1 MILKNNIKI
10 PLDKFINEALY
21 SKSKGYYS
29 KKNPIG
35 KKGDFITSPNISV
48 MFSEMIAIWIVS
60 LWENLGSPKKIN
72 IIELGAGSGE
82 MMSQILKTINNFKKF
97 KSSSKFY
104 IHEKSPYL
112 KKIQKEKTKKY
123 GVKWIDNLNKISKYP
138 SIFIANEFF
147 DSLPIKQFIKK
158 ENNWFE
164 RFIHS
169 QDKKIRIIDIKTR
182 KTIIEKIIKIKIDN
196 NEKFIEYS
204 PLAFKKLNIISKIV
218 RKNNGG
224 ILIIDYGYNKKKMF
238 NTLQSVKNHKK
249 NNFLKNVY
257 QSDITHMI
265 NFHYYKKK
273 IKKMKLDCIKLTTQ
287 REFLINMGIL
297 KRAEIISKNVS
308 FSKKAD
314 IYFRLKR
321 LIDKNEMGLLF
332 KVLFATKK
340 INKNPISGF

>member
-1 MILKNNIKI
+1 
-10 PLDKFINEALY
+10 
-21 SKSKGYYS
+21 
-29 KKNPIG
+29 
-35 KKGDFITSPNISV
+35 

-72 IIELGAGSGE
+72 IIELGAGTGE
-82 MMSQILKTINNFKKF
+82 MMNQILKTVDNFKKF
-97 KSSSKFY
+97 KASSKFY
-104 IHEKSPYL
+104 IHEKSVYL
-112 KKIQKEKTKKY
+112 KRAQKDKNKEY
-123 GVKWIDNLNKISKYP
+123 EVKWIDNLNKISNYP

-147 DSLPIKQFIKK
+147 DSLPIKQFVKK
-158 ENNWFE
+158 KNNWFE
-164 RFIHS
+164 KFIHS
-169 QDKKIRIIDIKTR
+169 KDKKLHTIDIKT
-182 KTIIEKIIKIKIDN
+182 KKSIIEKIIKIKID

-204 PLAFKKLNIISKIV
+204 PLAFKKLNIISKII

-249 NNFLKNVY
+249 NNFLENVY

-265 NFHYYKKK
+265 NFNYYKKK

-314 IYFRLKR
+314 IYYRLKR

-340 INKNPISGF
+340 INKNPILGF

>member
-10 PLDKFINEALY
+10 SLDKFIDKALY
-21 SKSKGYYS
+21 NKSKGYYE

-35 KKGDFITSPNISV
+35 YKGDFITSPNISI

-72 IIELGAGSGE
+72 IIELGAGTGE
-82 MMSQILKTINNFKKF
+82 MMNQILKTVDNFKKF
-97 KSSSKFY
+97 KASSKFY
-104 IHEKSPYL
+104 IHEKSVYL
-112 KKIQKEKTKKY
+112 KRAQKDKNKEY
-123 GVKWIDNLNKISKYP
+123 EVKWIDNLNKISNYP

-147 DSLPIKQFIKK
+147 DSLPIKQFVKK
-158 ENNWFE
+158 KNNWFE
-164 RFIHS
+164 KFIHS
-169 QDKKIRIIDIKTR
+169 KDKKLHTIDIKT
-182 KTIIEKIIKIKIDN
+182 KKSIIEKIIKIKID

-204 PLAFKKLNIISKIV
+204 PLAFKKLNIISKII

-249 NNFLKNVY
+249 NNFLENVY

-265 NFHYYKKK
+265 NFNYYKKK

-297 KRAEIISKNVS
+297 KWAEIISKNVS

-314 IYFRLKR
+314 IYYRLKR

-340 INKNPISGF
+340 INKNSILGF

>member
-10 PLDKFINEALY
+10 SLDKFIDKALY
-21 SKSKGYYS
+21 NKSKGYYE

-35 KKGDFITSPNISV
+35 YKGDFITSPNISI

-72 IIELGAGSGE
+72 IIELGAGTGE
-82 MMSQILKTINNFKKF
+82 MMNQILKTVDNFKKF
-97 KSSSKFY
+97 KASSKFY
-104 IHEKSPYL
+104 IHEKSVYL
-112 KKIQKEKTKKY
+112 KRAQKDKNKEY
-123 GVKWIDNLNKISKYP
+123 EVKWIDNLNKISNYP

-147 DSLPIKQFIKK
+147 DSLPIKQFVKK
-158 ENNWFE
+158 KNNWFE
-164 RFIHS
+164 KFIHS
-169 QDKKIRIIDIKTR
+169 KDKKLHTIDIKT
-182 KTIIEKIIKIKIDN
+182 KKSIIEKIIKIKID

-204 PLAFKKLNIISKIV
+204 PLAFKKLNIISKII

-224 ILIIDYGYNKKKMF
+224 ILIVDYGYNKRKMF

-249 NNFLKNVY
+249 NNFLENVY

-265 NFHYYKKK
+265 NFNYYKKK

-314 IYFRLKR
+314 IYYRLKR

-340 INKNPISGF
+340 INKNPILGF

>member
-10 PLDKFINEALY
+10 SLDKFIDKALY
-21 SKSKGYYS
+21 NKSKGYYE

-35 KKGDFITSPNISV
+35 YKGDFITSPNISI

-82 MMSQILKTINNFKKF
+82 MMNQILKTVDNFKKF
-97 KSSSKFY
+97 KASSKFY
-104 IHEKSPYL
+104 IHEKSVYL
-112 KKIQKEKTKKY
+112 KRAQKDKNKEY
-123 GVKWIDNLNKISKYP
+123 EVKWIDNLNKISNYP

-147 DSLPIKQFIKK
+147 DSLPIKQFVKK
-158 ENNWFE
+158 KNNWFE
-164 RFIHS
+164 KFIHS
-169 QDKKIRIIDIKTR
+169 KDKKLHTIDIKT
-182 KTIIEKIIKIKIDN
+182 KKSIIEKIIKIKID

-204 PLAFKKLNIISKIV
+204 PLAFKKLNIISKII

-249 NNFLKNVY
+249 NNFLENVY

-265 NFHYYKKK
+265 NFNYYKKK

-314 IYFRLKR
+314 IYYRLKR

-340 INKNPISGF
+340 INKNPILGF

>member
-10 PLDKFINEALY
+10 SLDKFINEALY
-21 SKSKGYYS
+21 NKSKGYYS

-97 KSSSKFY
+97 KSSSEFY

-297 KRAEIISKNVS
+297 KRAEMSL
-308 FSKKAD
+308 FQKKQIFILD
-314 IYFRLKR
+314 
-321 LIDKNEMGLLF
+321 
-332 KVLFATKK
+332 
-340 INKNPISGF
+340 